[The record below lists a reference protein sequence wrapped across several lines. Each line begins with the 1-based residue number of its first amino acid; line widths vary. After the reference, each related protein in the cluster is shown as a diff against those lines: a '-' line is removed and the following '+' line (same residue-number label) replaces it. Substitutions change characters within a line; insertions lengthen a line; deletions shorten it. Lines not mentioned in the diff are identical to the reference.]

1 MVFLLPSDY
10 AYALVSVSDVYLHQG
25 KEGEQVTWSYQRQ
38 KDALEMFNHDI
49 LICDNVDT
57 IFSKYRP
64 GTFLPALTRVFMDTN
79 APLEVLESAARA
91 ITYFLDVHVDS
102 TARKVIEVPGAVKA
116 FCKALVI
123 FPLGTKISLAGA
135 TISDFRY

>member
-1 MVFLLPSDY
+1 
-10 AYALVSVSDVYLHQG
+10 
-25 KEGEQVTWSYQRQ
+25 
-38 KDALEMFNHDI
+38 MFNHDI
-49 LICDNVDT
+49 LICDNVDA

-102 TARKVIEVPGAVKA
+102 TARKVVEVPGAVKA

-123 FPLGTKISLAGA
+123 FPLADVGDPDMTRMSRDVAEQSGDDAAAMGLCAPPTASG
-135 TISDFRY
+135 

>member
-1 MVFLLPSDY
+1 
-10 AYALVSVSDVYLHQG
+10 
-25 KEGEQVTWSYQRQ
+25 
-38 KDALEMFNHDI
+38 MFNHDI
-49 LICDNVDT
+49 LICDNVDA

-102 TARKVIEVPGAVKA
+102 TARKVVEVPGAVKA

-123 FPLGTKISLAGA
+123 FPLADV
-135 TISDFRY
+135 SDPDMTRMSRDVAEQSGHTVRERVRESD